1 MSVTRSKQSLEE
13 VNCVETSNSSQR
25 KWQHLWPQCAPA
37 FGKCMD
43 NCRHKIKSSWRKIDF
58 FFFLPSRLCLPG
70 NVAGSNLLE
79 ALSKAMKHLAAAVS
93 IRMPLQFSF
102 NQLAAV
108 LREMGLQRHLCPRSS
123 DTQPLAGTDALLSD
137 RLQQDVWLGWAGR
150 ALAAPGAHT
159 WGSRSK

>member
-1 MSVTRSKQSLEE
+1 MWKLPTVLKGNDNTCNHSVPLPLES
-13 VNCVETSNSSQR
+13 VWTAVGTKKNP
-25 KWQHLWPQCAPA
+25 LG
-37 FGKCMD
+37 GKL
-43 NCRHKIKSSWRKIDF
+43 I
-58 FFFLPSRLCLPG
+58 FFFLPSPLCLPG

-108 LREMGLQRHLCPRSS
+108 LREMGLQRHLCPRSF
-123 DTQPLAGTDALLSD
+123 DIQPLAGTDALLPD
-137 RLQQDVWLGWAGR
+137 RLQQDVWLGRAGR

-159 WGSRSK
+159 